1 MGPQGYA
8 YFMLIVDPQGGW
20 ALQKVKIKRKIL
32 KIEKKRKK
40 GAHVN
45 LVVTGYLHPLFSL

>member
-20 ALQKVKIKRKIL
+20 ALSKVKIKRKIV
-32 KIEKKRKK
+32 KIEKKERK
-40 GAHVN
+40 VRM
-45 LVVTGYLHPLFSL
+45 